1 MNLTWSNVNATE
13 PKKTNLECSYFPCFL
28 SQVCYRP
35 QGKPYYTAVITAILE
50 CGGKCQSK
58 IFKEN
63 CFRRDPFFPLK
74 SGHADMTPLPRS
86 ISYRAEKYEIGTAKI
101 YFVSAN
107 ISLLLLL
114 IAATL
119 NLLLL
124 ERYCV
129 FLRMPQ
135 SLRSPKDINDL
146 SDETTNINS
155 LYEIV
160 AMYKFLSM

>member
-86 ISYRAEKYEIGTAKI
+86 ISYRADKYEIGTAKF
-101 YFVSAN
+101 YFVREGCGKSKWKFKMAFAMKGGG
-107 ISLLLLL
+107 SRL
-114 IAATL
+114 
-119 NLLLL
+119 
-124 ERYCV
+124 
-129 FLRMPQ
+129 P
-135 SLRSPKDINDL
+135 L
-146 SDETTNINS
+146 SYFE
-155 LYEIV
+155 
-160 AMYKFLSM
+160 K